1 MWSIAK
7 RFVFNKIKQNL
18 GLDQCNC
25 FIFSAAPMR
34 ESTRSFFMN
43 LNFFLINCYGM
54 SELSGPQTFTNPNAW
69 DSFATQ
75 EYFREAGQSL
85 DGL

>member
-1 MWSIAK
+1 
-7 RFVFNKIKQNL
+7 
-18 GLDQCNC
+18 
-25 FIFSAAPMR
+25 
-34 ESTRSFFMN
+34 MN

-54 SELSGPQTFTNPNAW
+54 SELSGPQTFTNPSAW